1 MRAHIDAC
9 GKASFDLRRRDGAT
23 GAPANVIISIGN
35 PDNGLS
41 ARSVIVDGTLCNSQ
55 LELRGRDIDV
65 PGQRDYILF
74 LTQSAIESFNTLPPQ
89 NTEDLPYGCENQ
101 I

>member
-23 GAPANVIISIGN
+23 EAPPSVIVSMGK

-41 ARSVIVDGTLCNSQ
+41 IRSAIVDGTLYNCQ
-55 LELRGRDIDV
+55 LER
-65 PGQRDYILF
+65 
-74 LTQSAIESFNTLPPQ
+74 
-89 NTEDLPYGCENQ
+89 
-101 I
+101 